1 MMNAIFKRTSVRK
14 YTEQKID
21 PEKTELLLRAAM
33 AAPSA
38 CNQQPW
44 EFYLT
49 ENREKMLELSRC
61 SRYATPTAGAALAIV
76 PCYKKEGLIAPDYA
90 EIDLSACV
98 ENLLLEAEELG
109 LGAVWM
115 GIAPG
120 RDRME
125 NVRRVLNIS
134 DDLEP
139 FAIIAVGYPAT
150 ENKQQDRFDPARIHV
165 VE

>member
-1 MMNAIFKRTSVRK
+1 MNAIFKRTSVRK
-14 YTEQKID
+14 YTEQPIE

-44 EFYLT
+44 EFYVTANKDKLA
-49 ENREKMLELSRC
+49 ELSAC
-61 SRYATPTAGAALAIV
+61 SPYATPTAGAALAIV
-76 PCYKKEGLIAPDYA
+76 PCYRKEGLIAPSYA

-98 ENLLLEAEELG
+98 ENILLEAEELG

-120 RDRME
+120 RERME
-125 NVRRVLNIS
+125 NVRRAMSIT

-139 FAIIAVGYPAT
+139 FAIIAVGYPAA
-150 ENKQQDRFDPARIHV
+150 ESKQQDRFDPARIHV
-165 VE
+165 AE

>member
-1 MMNAIFKRTSVRK
+1 MNAIFKRTSVRK
-14 YTEQKID
+14 YTDQPVE
-21 PEKTELLLRAAM
+21 PEKIELLLRAAM

-49 ENREKMLELSRC
+49 DNKEKLTALGGC
-61 SRYATPTAGAALAIV
+61 SRYATPTIGAPLAIV
-76 PCYKKEGLIAPDYA
+76 PCYRKDGLIAPDYA

-98 ENLLLEAEELG
+98 ENILLEVEELG

-125 NVRRVLNIS
+125 NVRKVLGV
-134 DDLEP
+134 DDSLEP
-139 FAIIAVGYPAT
+139 FAIISVGYPAV
-150 ENKQQDRFDPARIHV
+150 ENKQQDRFDPARIHWV
-165 VE
+165 K

>member
-1 MMNAIFKRTSVRK
+1 MNAIFKRTSVRK
-14 YTEQKID
+14 YKDQPIE
-21 PEKTELLLRAAM
+21 PEKIELLLRAGM

-49 ENREKMLELSRC
+49 TNREKLAELGAC
-61 SRYATPTAGAALAIV
+61 SRYATPTIGAALAIV
-76 PCYKKEGLIAPDYA
+76 PCYRRDGLIAPDYA

-98 ENLLLEAEELG
+98 ENILLEAEELG

-125 NVRRVLNIS
+125 NVRKVLNV
-134 DDLEP
+134 DDSLEP
-139 FAIIAVGYPAT
+139 FAILAVGYPAV